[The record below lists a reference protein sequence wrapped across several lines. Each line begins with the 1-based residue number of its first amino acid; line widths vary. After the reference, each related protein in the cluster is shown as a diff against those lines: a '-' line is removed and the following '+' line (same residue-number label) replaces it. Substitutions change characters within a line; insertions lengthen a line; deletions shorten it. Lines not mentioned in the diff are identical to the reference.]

1 MGSPDD
7 YTVVEVCAGAGGQ
20 SLGLH
25 KAGFRHQLAV
35 EIDETAAQTLKQNL
49 RVPIAVGDAASTQVW
64 DPRDHVGV
72 TLLAG
77 GVPCPP
83 FSVAGKQLGS
93 SDERDLFAWTIE
105 QVSIIRPRAIMLE
118 NVRGLSSMRFAAY
131 RQRVLDRLDAE
142 GYVGEWKLLYA
153 ADFGVPQLRPRFVLV
168 AMSADDHRHFHW
180 PDHSTSERVTVGGAL
195 HSLMAS
201 EGWPFADEWRT
212 LADGVGPTLVGGSKK
227 HGGADLG
234 PTRAKQ
240 AWAQL
245 FVDGRGVANQPPTS
259 DAPSATE
266 VMPRLTIEMTAR
278 IQGWHPDDNWIFAG
292 RKTSQYRQIGN
303 AFPPP
308 VAQAV
313 GTSIASALSHQA
325 ARRGDL
331 ATSIGLQDPIYKALA
346 SSARPLSLDELL
358 VAQQEDSLAAVERKL
373 AAIKHDFELEVLH
386 GQDGTLRYKLGAFKG
401 FTGQRDHSR
410 HSFVVENRNRVS

>member
-1 MGSPDD
+1 M
-7 YTVVEVCAGAGGQ
+7 
-20 SLGLH
+20 
-25 KAGFRHQLAV
+25 
-35 EIDETAAQTLKQNL
+35 
-49 RVPIAVGDAASTQVW
+49 PIAVGDAASTQVW

-153 ADFGVPQLRPRFVLV
+153 GRFWCAAVAAQVCPGGDERRRPQTLPLAGSLHIRTCDRRRRTTLPDGLR
-168 AMSADDHRHFHW
+168 
-180 PDHSTSERVTVGGAL
+180 
-195 HSLMAS
+195 
-201 EGWPFADEWRT
+201 GWPFADEWRT

-245 FVDGRGVANQPPTS
+245 FVDGRGVANQPPTR

-386 GQDGTLRYKLGAFKG
+386 GQDGTLSLQARRIQGIHRPTRPLAPFI
-401 FTGQRDHSR
+401 RC
-410 HSFVVENRNRVS
+410 